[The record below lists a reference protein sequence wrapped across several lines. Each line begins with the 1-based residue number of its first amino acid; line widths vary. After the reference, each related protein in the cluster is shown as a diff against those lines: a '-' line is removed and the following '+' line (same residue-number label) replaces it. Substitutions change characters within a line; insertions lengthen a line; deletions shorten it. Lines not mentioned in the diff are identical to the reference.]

1 MLSDEYGRYL
11 ARFEAQVGRI
21 EVGAYGQW
29 QGRLVRKL
37 STEEFLAKL
46 GDFTALRKTY
56 TQMVEHGNTI
66 DNALLKILRERA
78 AELLLEVES

>member
-1 MLSDEYGRYL
+1 MLSDEYVQYL

-29 QGRLVRKL
+29 QGKLVRKL
-37 STEEFLAKL
+37 SIDEFRAKL
-46 GDFTALRKTY
+46 SDFTALHNTY
-56 TQMVEHGNTI
+56 AQIVEHGDTI

-78 AELLLEVES
+78 SELLLEVES

>member
-1 MLSDEYGRYL
+1 MSSDEYGQYL

-29 QGRLVRKL
+29 QGKLVRKL
-37 STEEFLAKL
+37 STEEFAAKL
-46 GDFTALRKTY
+46 SDFTALRKTY
-56 TQMVEHGNTI
+56 TQIVEHGDTI

-78 AELLLEVES
+78 SELLLEAES